1 MFCAA
6 YSEVRLED
14 KAVLI
19 VFLKPLLVLS
29 AELKTETNYSKVQ
42 LFIVL
47 NRFNFEIRCFALA
60 VSCVAEVLLNWL
72 MSVMTIGR

>member
-1 MFCAA
+1 MLCAA

-14 KAVLI
+14 KTVLI
-19 VFLKPLLVLS
+19 VFQKPLFVLS

-42 LFIVL
+42 LFIVF

-60 VSCVAEVLLNWL
+60 VSCVEEVLLNWL